1 MSLFNVYRGFPVSH
15 VWRRISAFL
24 IPPLNFSLP
33 PAFSSTPPPVAP
45 CLQVT
50 APLFA
55 VLRCHVPC
63 QGDNAHPRRGL
74 FGMLLCTLQIHTK
87 PDIYISVTFFFLAF
101 QQSCVALTTGLKGVT
116 EGSTAVNFQKCI
128 PSLEEQ
134 MLLVD
139 CDLNSFG
146 GQIKWQNILKTS

>member
-1 MSLFNVYRGFPVSH
+1 MSLFNVYHGLPVSH
-15 VWRRISAFL
+15 VWRRVSAFL
-24 IPPLNFSLP
+24 IPPLIFLYRLP
-33 PAFSSTPPPVAP
+33 FLRLPPVAP

-63 QGDNAHPRRGL
+63 QGDNAHPRGGL

-87 PDIYISVTFFFLAF
+87 PDIYISVTFFRLF
-101 QQSCVALTTGLKGVT
+101 QQSRVALTTGLKGVT
-116 EGSTAVNFQKCI
+116 EGSTVVNFQKCI

-146 GQIKWQNILKTS
+146 AQIK